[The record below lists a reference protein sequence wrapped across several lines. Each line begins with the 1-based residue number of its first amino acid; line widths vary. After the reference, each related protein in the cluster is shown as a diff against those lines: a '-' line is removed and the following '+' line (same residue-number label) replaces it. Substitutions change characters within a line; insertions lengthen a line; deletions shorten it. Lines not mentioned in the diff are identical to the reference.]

1 MNDIFPIRNKKDYQ
15 AALKNIESLMDAKP
29 HTVEG
34 DTLEI
39 LSVLV
44 ADYER
49 RKFPIDPPNPIDAI
63 RFRMEQQGYSLADLA
78 PLLGGRNRVS
88 EVLGGKRRL
97 TVEMIRRL
105 SAGLGIPAQVLIG

>member
-1 MNDIFPIRNKKDYQ
+1 MNDIFPIRTKKEYQ
-15 AALKNIESLMDAKP
+15 AALRNIDALMDAKP

-34 DTLEI
+34 DALEL
-39 LSVLV
+39 LSIIV

-49 RKFPIDPPNPIDAI
+49 RKYPIEAPNPIAAI
-63 RFRMEQQGYSLADLA
+63 RFRMEQQGFSLADLA

-88 EVLGGKRRL
+88 EVLNGKRRL

-105 SAGLGIPAQVLIG
+105 HTELGIPAQVLIG